1 MKTHF
6 LPVVAALMLAA
17 LSCPAMAQSSASS
30 PRSVAASG
38 SRPTK
43 PGPRQLT
50 PTEMRENASPPGDL
64 RPEHPVVPQISI
76 PLGKTA
82 HPRVKAEP
90 RAVPRSKAA
99 SAGGVDDAAARCEA
113 QSDEQASAKCLGKL
127 SRESRNRP
135 PG

>member
-1 MKTHF
+1 MKTHC

-17 LSCPAMAQSSASS
+17 LSCPAMAQSSA
-30 PRSVAASG
+30 PAASVAAS
-38 SRPTK
+38 SARPSK

-82 HPRVKAEP
+82 PPRVKSQP
-90 RAVPRSKAA
+90 HAVPRSKAA
-99 SAGGVDDAAARCEA
+99 SSTGGVDDAAARCEA
-113 QSDEQASAKCLGKL
+113 QSDEQAGAKCLGKL